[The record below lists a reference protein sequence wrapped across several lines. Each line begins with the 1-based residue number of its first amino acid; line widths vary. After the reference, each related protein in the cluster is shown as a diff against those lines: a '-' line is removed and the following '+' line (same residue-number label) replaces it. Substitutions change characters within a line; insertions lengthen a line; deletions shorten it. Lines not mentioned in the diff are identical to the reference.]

1 MNNKAVVF
9 DNSGTLIER
18 YRAIKDIDN
27 NKIITHIN
35 SFDIIDN
42 LEAGALVVLQFNSAC
57 LKNLN
62 LETKIYDL
70 IKENNIKFDI
80 SYSNCTLTKDK
91 IMNILKNDKST
102 IKEISDCFNILKEK
116 IPNADLCNGSA
127 LILDVAN
134 EKVAYTIT
142 TAGTLFQDSISTVN
156 KLKNKNIDVFIA
168 SGDRAGA
175 IKKLTKILNIKES
188 HGFSTVDTKG
198 KAKIVNNLKEKGYK
212 VMMVGDAP
220 NDVLAFDSADIS
232 VLTIEQTGKVLD
244 HMDGKFDYCIDSI
257 SEVLNLVKKF

>member
-62 LETKIYDL
+62 SKMKIYDL
-70 IKENNIKFDI
+70 LIEKNIKFDI
-80 SYSNCTLTKDK
+80 SYSNCNLTDNK
-91 IMNILKNDKST
+91 ILNILKNDSST
-102 IKEISDCFNILKEK
+102 IKDISDCFNKLKEK

-134 EKVAYTIT
+134 KKVAYTIT
-142 TAGTLFQDSISTVN
+142 TAGTLFQDSISTVE
-156 KLKNKNIDVFIA
+156 KLKDKNIDVFIA

-175 IKKLTKILNIKES
+175 IKKLTKILNINES
-188 HGFSTVDTKG
+188 HGFSTVDTQG
-198 KAKIVNNLKEKGYK
+198 KANVVNNLKEKGYK
-212 VMMVGDAP
+212 VMMVGDAT

-232 VLTIEQTGKVLD
+232 VLTIEQTGKVLEN
-244 HMDGKFDYCIDSI
+244 MEGKYDYCINSI
-257 SEVLNLVKKF
+257 SEVLNLIKKF

>member
-18 YRAIKDIDN
+18 YRAIKDL
-27 NKIITHIN
+27 NKNEILTDLT
-35 SFDIIDN
+35 SFDIIDD
-42 LEAGALVVLQFNSAC
+42 LEEGALVVLQFNSAC

-62 LETKIYDL
+62 SKMKIYDL
-70 IKENNIKFDI
+70 ITENNIKFDI
-80 SYSNCTLTKDK
+80 SYSNK
-91 IMNILKNDKST
+91 ILDILKNDTST
-102 IKEISDCFNILKEK
+102 IKDISDCFNKLKEK

-127 LILDVAN
+127 LIIDVTN
-134 EKVAYTIT
+134 KKVAYTIT
-142 TAGTLFQDSISTVN
+142 TAGTLFQDSISTVE

-175 IKKLTKILNIKES
+175 IKKLTQILNIEES

-198 KAKIVNNLKEKGYK
+198 KAKVVNTLKEKGYK

-220 NDVLAFDSADIS
+220 NDILAFNSADIS
-232 VLTIEQTGKVLD
+232 VLTIEQTGKVLEN
-244 HMDGKFDYCIDSI
+244 MEGTYDYCIDSI
-257 SEVLNLVKKF
+257 SEILNLIKKF